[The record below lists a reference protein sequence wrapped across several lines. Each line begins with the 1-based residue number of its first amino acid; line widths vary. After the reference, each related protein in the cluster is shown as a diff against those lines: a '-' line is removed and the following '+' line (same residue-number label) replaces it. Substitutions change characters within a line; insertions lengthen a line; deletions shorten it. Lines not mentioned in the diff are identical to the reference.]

1 MIKLTHPEDESAIFV
16 PPEKV
21 TAVVKCR
28 GFDGAGI
35 HSGEGFVLVKESP
48 DEVSRLVA
56 NATAP
61 NSPEPYADTEL
72 RAFVRLAE
80 KGVLPSLD
88 MINGVRR
95 QMGYA
100 ELKELSR

>member
-1 MIKLTHPEDESAIFV
+1 V
-16 PPEKV
+16 R
-21 TAVVKCR
+21 VV
-28 GFDGAGI
+28 
-35 HSGEGFVLVKESP
+35 S
-48 DEVSRLVA
+48 

-61 NSPEPYADTEL
+61 HGPEPYAETEL

-100 ELKELSR
+100 ELKELNR

>member
-1 MIKLTHPEDESAIFV
+1 MIKLTHPYFGGEV
-16 PPEKV
+16 YVVPEKV
-21 TAVVKCR
+21 TAVV
-28 GFDGAGI
+28 GGLDVTGV
-35 HSGEGFVLVKESP
+35 HSGDGFVQVKESAE
-48 DEVSRLVA
+48 EVVRVVS

-61 NSPEPYADTEL
+61 HGPEPYAETEL

-100 ELKELSR
+100 ELKELNR